1 MFIALAKNYAHI
13 KIFSIAKGY
22 HSWAAMPEGYY
33 AAIMCVHS
41 DITMHAP
48 APTDTQQWMCQY
60 QHEIYISLYRMCASA
75 PNPWFFFF

>member
-13 KIFSIAKGY
+13 KIFSISKGY

-48 APTDTQQWMCQY
+48 EPTDTQQ
-60 QHEIYISLYRMCASA
+60 
-75 PNPWFFFF
+75 